1 MNRAI
6 LSITLTASLAGF
18 VAAPGRAQDA
28 GDLALQA
35 RGVLKQHC
43 YRCHHGDGSEGG
55 DFDVL
60 KDQTLTAKREDGEK
74 PYVIAGKPDES
85 FLLKRIEKG
94 TMPPKTIRERPS
106 DRDKAIVR
114 KWIEAGAPA
123 FPASENRSIVTQKM
137 VLTAMRDFL
146 RKAEP
151 EDRPFMRFFTINHL
165 YNNSRYPDSDLRIQR
180 AALSKAA
187 NSLSMKPRIVLPK
200 ALDKEETVFALDL
213 RDLDWDGN
221 DLWTEVM
228 KAYPYGL
235 RYDNQPDPDL
245 RDLDRE
251 VSQATRCEI
260 PYVRSD
266 WFVATATRP
275 PLYHIL
281 LQLPTNAGELEKS
294 LRVDVLKNFQ
304 RDQLARG
311 GFRASG
317 VSAQN
322 RLVERHEA
330 VYGSYWKS
338 YDFKPNNTKSDL
350 AQFPLGPAFKDHPFE
365 KLAFEHDGG
374 ELIFNLPN
382 GLQGYMLVN
391 GKDERID
398 QGPEEVVNDSLKTSG
413 SPAIVNGQSCMAC
426 HSQGMRQFQDQIR
439 EGAGVFGEAKRKV
452 SRLYPDRKVMDE
464 LVRQDSER
472 FMKALEKAT
481 GSFLRTG
488 VDKDKDLREF
498 NEPVGEVA
506 RIYRLGDLDLTMAAL
521 ELDIAKPDEL
531 KAAIAGSRRLR
542 ELGLAPLL
550 QEKGVVKRQEWEAI
564 GARSLYQRVALELGK
579 GSPNRV
585 LK

>member
-1 MNRAI
+1 
-6 LSITLTASLAGF
+6 
-18 VAAPGRAQDA
+18 
-28 GDLALQA
+28 
-35 RGVLKQHC
+35 
-43 YRCHHGDGSEGG
+43 
-55 DFDVL
+55 
-60 KDQTLTAKREDGEK
+60 
-74 PYVIAGKPDES
+74 
-85 FLLKRIEKG
+85 
-94 TMPPKTIRERPS
+94 
-106 DRDKAIVR
+106 
-114 KWIEAGAPA
+114 
-123 FPASENRSIVTQKM
+123 M
-137 VLTAMRDFL
+137 VLTAMRDRV

-151 EDRPFMRFFTINHL
+151 EDRPFLRFFTINHL
-165 YNNSRYPDSDLRIQR
+165 YNNPRYPDADLRIQR
-180 AALSKAA
+180 AALSKAI
-187 NSLSMKPRIVLPK
+187 NSLSMKPRIILPQ
-200 ALDKEETVFALDL
+200 ALDKEQTVFAFDL
-213 RDLDWDGN
+213 RDVDWDRN

-235 RYDNQPDPDL
+235 RYDNQPDADL

-251 VSQATRCEI
+251 VAEVTKCDI
-260 PYVRSD
+260 PYVRGD

-275 PLYHIL
+275 PLYHVL
-281 LQLPTNAGELEKS
+281 LQVPTTAGELEKS
-294 LRVDVLKNFQ
+294 LRVDVIQNFQ

-330 VYGSYWKS
+330 LFGSYWKS
-338 YDFKPNNTKSDL
+338 YDFKPNNAKSDL
-350 AQFPLGPAFKDHPFE
+350 AQFPLGPVFKDHPFE
-365 KLAFEHDGG
+365 KLAFQHDGG

-426 HSQGMRQFQDQIR
+426 HGQGMRPFQDQIR

-452 SRLYPDRKVMDE
+452 SRLYPERKTMDD
-464 LVRQDSER
+464 LLRQDSER
-472 FMKALEKAT
+472 FLKALDKAT
-481 GSFLRTG
+481 GPFLRTEAEKN
-488 VDKDKDLREF
+488 KDIREF
-498 NEPVGEVA
+498 SEPVGEVA
-506 RIYRLGDLDLTMAAL
+506 RIYRLGDLDLATAAY
-521 ELDIAKPDEL
+521 ELDIAKPEDL

-550 QEKGVVKRQEWEAI
+550 QAKGVVKRQEWESI